1 MAHGVLFEFYGYL
14 VDTATVSAVSI
25 PKYLLHVRAYL
36 REFSVELPPDSQN
49 MKTLGERHRQC
60 PRKQHFMEPM
70 SAAMVRFVLGNPMV
84 REAVKMA
91 VLLMWYLTVRGS
103 DVCCQRQTYDPQYT
117 LLISDI
123 EESPCGSFYM
133 VTIPRLK
140 SDPLNLG
147 GVGFVVATGGP
158 MCPVSA
164 IRVYLQSLRSAG
176 FSASAPFLT
185 CANGHFVV
193 MSDIASAI
201 KASAVALGQDPS
213 LYSTQ
218 SVRAGSTNA
227 MCTANVAMQD
237 IMLHGKWS
245 STVCLRYFRHSLAR
259 INRVSA
265 ALDLA
270 LVDGRA
276 SGYLRDMVSS
286 SRLGRQHRRDLV

>member
-1 MAHGVLFEFYGYL
+1 
-14 VDTATVSAVSI
+14 
-25 PKYLLHVRAYL
+25 
-36 REFSVELPPDSQN
+36 
-49 MKTLGERHRQC
+49 
-60 PRKQHFMEPM
+60 
-70 SAAMVRFVLGNPMV
+70 MV

-103 DVCCQRQTYDPQYT
+103 DVCCQRQTYDPPSQYT

-133 VTIPRLK
+133 VTIPRSK

-176 FSASAPFLT
+176 LSASAPFLT

-227 MCTANVAMQD
+227 MRCVPQMWRCRTLCCMESGPRPCVCVIFDTRWPESTGCRQHWTWHWSTDEQAVTCETWYPPLAWVGSTAETWCDATYGVGVNGAPVEEWRRREGLALAMYYLTTTTIIIAATGSEQGTAPT
-237 IMLHGKWS
+237 ICGH
-245 STVCLRYFRHSLAR
+245 
-259 INRVSA
+259 VSA
-265 ALDLA
+265 AA
-270 LVDGRA
+270 CT
-276 SGYLRDMVSS
+276 
-286 SRLGRQHRRDLV
+286 